1 LLFAGRAIAFENDE
15 LSHGRA
21 IVTRFA
27 ICLIGVVLTCTPATA
42 AEQVKFILDWAFQGI
57 HGLFTLAD
65 DNGYFAKEG
74 LAVKIDRGHGSGDT
88 ITKVAAGTYDIG
100 LADVN
105 SLVAFNAKNPGNKV
119 VSFFIPFDRSEAAI
133 IALKKSGIENPKDLR
148 GKTIAA
154 PAGTSM
160 RLLFPIFASVN
171 GFDGDSVKWLTAAP
185 AVKDTLLFR
194 GQADAVTGFPSTSVL
209 FLEGQGIVRSDLVV
223 LSYANYGLDLF
234 GSGLVAS
241 ETFVAKHPDVLKAF
255 MRAVIKGMRDGLAK
269 PEAAV
274 ASVTKRDGLI
284 DRDLELA
291 RFNML
296 AEAAVM
302 TPNVRANGFS
312 HVDDE
317 RLRRIIGYVAKS
329 MDIQSAP
336 QPGDIFRGDF
346 LPPVDDRKP

>member
-1 LLFAGRAIAFENDE
+1 M
-15 LSHGRA
+15 
-21 IVTRFA
+21 TRFA
-27 ICLIGVVLTCTPATA
+27 TYLIGLVLMCQPATA

-65 DNGYFAKEG
+65 DNGYFAKER
-74 LAVKIDRGHGSGDT
+74 LAVKIDRGYGSGDT
-88 ITKVAAGTYDIG
+88 ITKVSAGTYDIG

-133 IALKKSGIENPKDLR
+133 IALKKSGIQSPKDLR

-171 GFDGDSVKWLTAAP
+171 GFDADSVKWLTATP
-185 AVKDTLLFR
+185 AVKDSLLFR

-209 FLEGQGIVRSDLVV
+209 FLESQGIARSDLVV

-255 MRAVIKGMRDGLAK
+255 TRAVINGMRDGLAN

-274 ASVTKRDGLI
+274 ASVMKRDDLI
-284 DRDLELA
+284 KRDLELA
-291 RFNML
+291 RFNIL
-296 AEAAVM
+296 ADAAVL
-302 TPNVRANGFS
+302 TPNVKANGFS
-312 HVDDE
+312 YVDEE
-317 RLRRIIGYVAKS
+317 RLRRMIGYVVKS
-329 MDIQSAP
+329 MEIPSAP
-336 QPGDIFRGDF
+336 QSGDIFRGDF
-346 LPPVDDRKP
+346 LPPADERKP